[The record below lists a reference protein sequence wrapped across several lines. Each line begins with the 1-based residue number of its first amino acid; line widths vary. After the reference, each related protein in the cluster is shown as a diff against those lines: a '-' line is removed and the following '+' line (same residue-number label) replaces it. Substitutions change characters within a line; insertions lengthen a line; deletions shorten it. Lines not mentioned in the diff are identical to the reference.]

1 MRIVH
6 ISDFHLPSKPDKQVN
21 GTFPYENLKK
31 ALGEIKRQNPRPDL
45 VVLGGDLF
53 EEGEK
58 ADYRAV
64 FELFDELQ
72 LPVHTALGNHDHF
85 PMLKKTGRAQEN
97 AAAGYYSF
105 DQAGQHFVIL
115 NSAGT
120 GKPHGRLEEEQLLWL
135 NADLHEH
142 RFKPVLIFV
151 HHPPFDIGIPW
162 LDKIRLLNAESF
174 WEIIPP
180 FASNIL
186 GVFVSHVHIAV
197 ACRYRHILLASTP
210 GVCWQYAGGADAAK
224 AALSDEPP
232 GFNLIDVTKSQLSV
246 RTVRFT
252 AASAGEAR
260 AGGKARTPQGD
271 EAIQSSSEQSGD
283 ADNP

>member
-1 MRIVH
+1 MRVVH
-6 ISDFHLPSKPDKQVN
+6 ISDFHLSSRPDEQVN
-21 GTFPYENLKK
+21 GAFPFENLKK
-31 ALGEIKRQNPRPDL
+31 AIGEIQRQNPKPDL

-58 ADYRAV
+58 ADYKTV

-72 LPVHTALGNHDHF
+72 VPVHTALGNHDHL
-85 PMLKKTGRAQEN
+85 PTLKKTGRAQEN
-97 AAAGYYSF
+97 AATGYYSF
-105 DQAGQHFVIL
+105 DQSGHHFVIL
-115 NSAGT
+115 YSAGT

-135 NADLHEH
+135 NADLHAH
-142 RFKPVLIFV
+142 RFKPVLIFL

-186 GVFVSHVHIAV
+186 GVFVSHLHIAV
-197 ACRYRHILLASTP
+197 ACRYRQILLASTP

-224 AALSDEPP
+224 SALSDEPP
-232 GFNLIDVTKSQLSV
+232 GFNLIDIGKSQLSV
-246 RTVRFT
+246 RTVRFPV
-252 AASAGEAR
+252 ASPGEAR
-260 AGGKARTPQGD
+260 TRGEARPSKG
-271 EAIQSSSEQSGD
+271 EAIEKSRADESGESGT
-283 ADNP
+283 A